1 MEGNER
7 KDIRKLIE
15 TGKWEQQRKQ
25 RQVPVSRQQARA
37 LTQTPEPSCHS
48 EAGGD
53 GDQTQP
59 IFVETHGG
67 NEALNHSRTQT
78 QPDGEVRRLKSNTS

>member
-7 KDIRKLIE
+7 K
-15 TGKWEQQRKQ
+15 GKILGSLLRQERKQ
-25 RQVPVSRQQARA
+25 RQVPVSRQQERA
-37 LTQTPEPSCHS
+37 LTQTPKSSCHS

-53 GDQTQP
+53 GSADQTQP